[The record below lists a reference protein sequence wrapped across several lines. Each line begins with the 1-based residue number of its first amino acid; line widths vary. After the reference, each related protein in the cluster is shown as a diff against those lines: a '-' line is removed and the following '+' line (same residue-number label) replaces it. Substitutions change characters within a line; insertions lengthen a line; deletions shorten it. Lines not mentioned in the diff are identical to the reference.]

1 MKHLTV
7 EHMNKLDTLKEE
19 AFLEECVENLIDIE
33 YSTPF
38 PKDKSTYLNFVKDVF
53 KVCQE
58 YDLTNKKHA
67 FSLMLLWH
75 MKGDE
80 LLKEE
85 EFSWV
90 LKAIDISAHKKADYF
105 DAYIDEI
112 LEKEGGKEK

>member
-1 MKHLTV
+1 MKHLTI
-7 EHMNKLDTLKEE
+7 EHMNSLDALKEE
-19 AFLEECVENLIDIE
+19 AFLEECVASLIEIDYPNAYSEN
-33 YSTPF
+33 
-38 PKDKSTYLNFVKDVF
+38 KDEYLNFVKHVF
-53 KVCQE
+53 EVCKE

-67 FSLMLLWH
+67 FSLMLLWY

-90 LKAIDISAHKKADYF
+90 LKATDISAHKKADYF

-112 LEKEGGKEK
+112 LEKEEGEVK